1 MYLFFKRKGYIVAL
15 AIFLFQVITQKI
27 VLIALILIP
36 YHKLKMKNFI
46 MEEKIMEGKF
56 QKGREKILS
65 KLDFPSDITLD
76 LPKII
81 VTGDKEITIENH
93 KGILSFESNQIK
105 INSRIGSISI
115 NGKEFEI
122 LFIGDTTM
130 TISGIFKGIS
140 YER

>member
-1 MYLFFKRKGYIVAL
+1 
-15 AIFLFQVITQKI
+15 
-27 VLIALILIP
+27 
-36 YHKLKMKNFI
+36 
-46 MEEKIMEGKF
+46 MEEKF

-93 KGILSFESNQIK
+93 KGILSFESDQIK
-105 INSRIGSISI
+105 INSRLGSIAI
-115 NGKEFEI
+115 NGKDFEI
-122 LFIGDTTM
+122 LLIGDTTM